1 MKAKAELHYPYA
13 YSRAV
18 SQQASRDPG
27 STLDEARRPATNDMH
42 DGVGPIS
49 FERRTQVDKI
59 WDIQMDAGWAEPNTP
74 RQQGATF
81 NGLSTQSEGSSP
93 YYNPRFPAPVDGY
106 VPKSG
111 RLGASRER
119 GLTTLPGTTQCRP
132 IPSTASNSQRATTCP
147 AVRTTL
153 WSLIPLALNRLGC
166 CHSKMIKRLHGLI
179 APIELDHYLQVCS
192 LGGDTLLDPYPEI
205 KALGRW
211 IKYYSLRGS
220 LRIMPST
227 RVGFEVCLS
236 ETLHTSSK
244 IQRTF
249 RLHMDVFGP
258 LAHRFDIPLPQ
269 TRRDCLHAHHGA
281 DNPKASPSREAG
293 ITATIRGLAISPAL
307 KAQILEEYYQIFLSE
322 RRITPLGHVYGY
334 DSDRNPQPGAEPPPT
349 SQSDTNTG
357 KPSFSA
363 ALPGARTN
371 DNDAEEDT
379 TVSRKR
385 IRKTADEKE
394 AELRCPEAAVG
405 RGYAKCLTYSTR
417 QVHRLKSDHLMP
429 DHQFQRH
436 MLEIG
441 RGKRGETEEHKWVRL
456 FLKLNPDWN
465 TNPPSP
471 YYSANYQTLQ
481 DFGTFLRGEAEHF
494 RQAGF
499 RALTVDRGMASTP
512 GSNVDNHASQSP
524 APVNQVSHQLSI
536 LNDISVV
543 SADER
548 PNLPQHASL
557 DEQAY
562 SLAGINVIDY
572 HSSLLPLPSTSSR
585 SLRYV
590 PRTSS
595 TNSSRTSLSRLISGS
610 SMISSVP
617 SSHQTFSSAQPSICR
632 CKKHSAVCQKL
643 QNARPRLETCQGCQG
658 LFSWSDK
665 ATPYIVSSDTPDSAL
680 CRCESHLQECIF
692 FMDKYDAGKCTCCD
706 GWMPFSDRATPLILP
721 ASKSDAGLLI
731 DENDFSDMMNW
742 DAPSL

>member
-1 MKAKAELHYPYA
+1 M
-13 YSRAV
+13 
-18 SQQASRDPG
+18 
-27 STLDEARRPATNDMH
+27 
-42 DGVGPIS
+42 
-49 FERRTQVDKI
+49 
-59 WDIQMDAGWAEPNTP
+59 
-74 RQQGATF
+74 
-81 NGLSTQSEGSSP
+81 QSDGSSP
-93 YYNPRFPAPVDGY
+93 YYNPRHSALVHGY
-106 VPKSG
+106 VPKPD
-111 RLGASRER
+111 RMGASHEN
-119 GLTTLPGTTQCRP
+119 GLTNLAGTTECRQLA
-132 IPSTASNSQRATTCP
+132 STASNAKRSTTCP

-153 WSLIPLALNRLGC
+153 RSLNQLALNHLGC
-166 CHSKMIKRLHGLI
+166 CHSKMIIRFHGFNTLI
-179 APIELDHYLQVCS
+179 EPDHYLQVCS
-192 LGGDTLLDPYPEI
+192 LACETLLDPYPEI

-227 RVGFEVCLS
+227 RAGFEVCLS
-236 ETLHTSSK
+236 ETLHTTSK
-244 IQRTF
+244 VQRTF
-249 RLHMDVFGP
+249 RIHMDVFGP
-258 LAHRFDIPLPQ
+258 LAHRFAIPLPQ
-269 TRRDCLHAHHGA
+269 TRRNCLHAQHGA
-281 DNPKASPSREAG
+281 VYPKVRPSREAG
-293 ITATIRGLAISPAL
+293 ITATIKRLAISHAL
-307 KAQILEEYYQIFLSE
+307 KAQILEEYYQIFLSK
-322 RRITPLGHVYGY
+322 RRITPIGHAYGC
-334 DSDRNPQPGAEPPPT
+334 DSGRTPQPGAEPPPA
-349 SQSDTNTG
+349 SQSETNNG
-357 KPSFSA
+357 KLSSA
-363 ALPGARTN
+363 TLPGARTN
-371 DNDAEEDT
+371 DNDADEDT

-436 MLEIG
+436 ALEIG

-499 RALTVDRGMASTP
+499 RALAVDRGLASEP
-512 GSNVDNHASQSP
+512 GSNVDNLSSQSP
-524 APVNQVSHQLSI
+524 APVNQLSHQPSI
-536 LNDISVV
+536 LNDFSVTP
-543 SADER
+543 ADER
-548 PNLPQHASL
+548 PKEPHDASL

-562 SLAGINVIDY
+562 SLTGSNVADY
-572 HSSLLPLPSTSSR
+572 HSSLLPVASSSSR

-617 SSHQTFSSAQPSICR
+617 SSHQAFSSAQPSICR
-632 CKKHSAVCQKL
+632 CKKHSPVCQKL
-643 QNARPRLETCQGCQG
+643 QNARPRSETCQGCQG

-665 ATPYIVSSDTPDSAL
+665 ATPYIVSSDTPDSVL
-680 CRCESHLQECIF
+680 CRCESHYQECIF

-721 ASKSDAGLLI
+721 ASKSDTGASI